1 MSTPTQTV
9 DPTIPP
15 AVAKANAV
23 VAQWE
28 QKAQAAREE
37 ARRVDSESGRE
48 ILENPANAEKI
59 TLKVQTLERQARAY
73 DSAATEAQA
82 QVRAAWRKAVEA
94 EAKQLEKDAT
104 TMRRDADKHRAEVEK
119 LLARLKDLD
128 GVEYE
133 PKFGHPSYVQSGVY
147 HAADDAPRESKSD
160 DLDGRASGAET
171 QAALVRHVLSG
182 GTVNG
187 FPDAPSLG
195 YIETPPITQA
205 ALDAG
210 VL

>member
-1 MSTPTQTV
+1 MTTDRLNADIVKAQKVV
-9 DPTIPP
+9 DEWE
-15 AVAKANAV
+15 AKAST
-23 VAQWE
+23 
-28 QKAQAAREE
+28 AREE

-48 ILENPANAEKI
+48 ILENPNAAEKI
-59 TLKVQTLERQARAY
+59 TLKVQTLERTARAY
-73 DSAATEAQA
+73 DNAAAEARDKLKD
-82 QVRAAWRKAVEA
+82 VYRKHVEA

-160 DLDGRASGAET
+160 DLDGRAAGAET
-171 QAALVRHVLSG
+171 QAKYVRHILATGS
-182 GTVNG
+182 TTG

-210 VL
+210 AL